1 MIFKSESKED
11 VIFGPHFGRK
21 WGREGPR
28 PQGPSPGSATG
39 NSRQSNINQFIF
51 KLLFLPVRSI
61 GRDFPFPHWF
71 PCLLSSLFHPKN
83 TWHMTS
89 YADSAA
95 FFLNYSLYYKYSLVL
110 CYLLASFSENID
122 GDWLPRISASFLLIK
137 EKEKNEGVYFNRISE
152 TFL

>member
-1 MIFKSESKED
+1 
-11 VIFGPHFGRK
+11 
-21 WGREGPR
+21 
-28 PQGPSPGSATG
+28 
-39 NSRQSNINQFIF
+39 
-51 KLLFLPVRSI
+51 
-61 GRDFPFPHWF
+61 
-71 PCLLSSLFHPKN
+71 
-83 TWHMTS
+83 MTS

-152 TFL
+152 TFLKSPWIRFSSVDFLLCINFAR